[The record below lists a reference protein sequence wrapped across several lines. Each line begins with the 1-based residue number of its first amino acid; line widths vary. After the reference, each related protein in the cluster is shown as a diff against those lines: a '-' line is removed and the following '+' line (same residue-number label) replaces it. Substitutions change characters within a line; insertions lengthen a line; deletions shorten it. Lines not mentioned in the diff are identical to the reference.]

1 MVAFRKVCRWL
12 RSSLAASFLVAAEYQ
27 PSMQRSAEPMDE
39 AINQAN
45 QANLVTEW
53 ILITVFLI
61 VPAMIL
67 LIALPVAIVK
77 QRGLKC
83 PKCGNWRKNKVAGMQ
98 TTKNVEGSK
107 TKLTTQRLI
116 ACRKCKHEFTV

>member
-1 MVAFRKVCRWL
+1 
-12 RSSLAASFLVAAEYQ
+12 
-27 PSMQRSAEPMDE
+27 MDE

-67 LIALPVAIVK
+67 LITLPVAIVK

-83 PKCGNWRKNKVAGMQ
+83 PKCGNWRKNKVAGVQ